1 MEIVPVNLEDTK
13 EIKNIIEIIYSV
25 FLSSNIQD
33 STERLIERMKKLY
46 GPEYDYDYTLLH
58 FKKSTLFFVAKEHD
72 EIIGM
77 VRWNP
82 DKLSNIYICQ
92 QRQWKWIGQ
101 SLLEAFEH
109 AAKELWSTS
118 IQLKSSKYAL
128 PFYIKNGY
136 TVDHDNRLIK
146 YI

>member
-1 MEIVPVNLEDTK
+1 
-13 EIKNIIEIIYSV
+13 
-25 FLSSNIQD
+25 
-33 STERLIERMKKLY
+33 MKKLY

-58 FKKSTLFFVAKEHD
+58 FKKSTLFFVAKEHGK
-72 EIIGM
+72 IIGM

-82 DKLSNIYICQ
+82 DKLSNIYIRQ

-146 YI
+146 HI

>member
-1 MEIVPVNLEDTK
+1 MEIVPVNLENTK
-13 EIKNIIEIIYSV
+13 EIKNIIDIIYSV

-46 GPEYDYDYTLLH
+46 GPGYDYDYTLLH
-58 FKKSTLFFVAKEHD
+58 FKKSMLFFIAKERD

-82 DKLSNIYICQ
+82 DKLSNIYILK
-92 QRQWKWIGQ
+92 QRQWKWIGYA
-101 SLLEAFEH
+101 LLKAFED
-109 AAKELWSTS
+109 AAKKLWSTF
-118 IQLKSSKYAL
+118 IQLKSSTYAL
-128 PFYIKNGY
+128 PFYIKHWY

-146 YI
+146 HI